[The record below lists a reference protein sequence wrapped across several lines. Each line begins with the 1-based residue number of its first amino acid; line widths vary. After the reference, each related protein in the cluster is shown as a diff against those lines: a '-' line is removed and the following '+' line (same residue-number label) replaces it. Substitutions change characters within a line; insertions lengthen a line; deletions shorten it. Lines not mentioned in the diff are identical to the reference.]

1 MPFPSQRFRTSLA
14 LGFGLLALAQL
25 GLSFS
30 GLEAVGYFGGW
41 RLAKKFELARA
52 LGPVEILALGASHAD
67 TGFDAELVT
76 RASGRVACNFG
87 VGSTDLYVQSLL
99 FSEVLLPLFEPRTV
113 VWALADKPFLTLPQS
128 LQYRAAPVLA
138 RARLPGGHRLV
149 AIESGLAH
157 EKKRRLGA
165 WLDVLGGRSES
176 VLDRYGQTELA
187 ETMTSAPG
195 AGGAGGAGVT
205 EEAEP
210 APSLAERE
218 ALVAEAYRAFEQA
231 LEAARARGIRVLG
244 VLMPHHASAFARG
257 SGYRA
262 RAALPQFEAFRQRTA
277 QLLEAHGG
285 VFVNLRF
292 APGLSEDDALFSD
305 YQHLNAAGAAR
316 LAERLLP
323 LLEGAEVPAE
333 WRALVTTDERRA
345 LQAR

>member
-1 MPFPSQRFRTSLA
+1 VPFPSQRFRTSLA
-14 LGFGLLALAQL
+14 LGFGLLALTQL
-25 GLSFS
+25 GLFFS

-87 VGSTDLYVQSLL
+87 VGSTDLYVQSVL
-99 FSEVLLPLFEPRTV
+99 FSEVLLPLLEPRTV

-187 ETMTSAPG
+187 ETMTSASA
-195 AGGAGGAGVT
+195 AGGASGP

-218 ALVAEAYRAFEQA
+218 ALVAEAYRAFEHA

-244 VLMPHHASAFARG
+244 VLMPHHASAFAHG

-277 QLLEAHGG
+277 KLLEAHGG

-305 YQHLNAAGAAR
+305 YQHLTAAGAAR
-316 LAERLLP
+316 LAELLLP

-333 WRALVTTDERRA
+333 WRALVTNHERRA